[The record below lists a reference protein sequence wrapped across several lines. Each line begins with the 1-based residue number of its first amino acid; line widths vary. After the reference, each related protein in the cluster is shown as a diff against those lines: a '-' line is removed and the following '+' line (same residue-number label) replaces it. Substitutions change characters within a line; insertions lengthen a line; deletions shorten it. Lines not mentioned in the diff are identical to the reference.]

1 MMRDPNRSPER
12 VEHDYNE
19 AVDGGRWPGGAPGGD
34 VALRWA
40 VVAAAVEVQ
49 LGAGE
54 EEATGEEVDCQRVER
69 EDRYEHQRPAKE
81 PRTSAVAR
89 RRRHRLRFRSG
100 GRQGATAWVMDGG
113 QSGPPLVKPAAAAVE
128 RMGPFFPDTWVGP
141 AYSRKPTLV
150 PWRLGPV

>member
-54 EEATGEEVDCQRVER
+54 KEATGEEVDSQRVER

-81 PRTSAVAR
+81 PRRSAVAR

-100 GRQGATAWVMDGG
+100 GRQGATAWVM
-113 QSGPPLVKPAAAAVE
+113 V
-128 RMGPFFPDTWVGP
+128 
-141 AYSRKPTLV
+141 
-150 PWRLGPV
+150 